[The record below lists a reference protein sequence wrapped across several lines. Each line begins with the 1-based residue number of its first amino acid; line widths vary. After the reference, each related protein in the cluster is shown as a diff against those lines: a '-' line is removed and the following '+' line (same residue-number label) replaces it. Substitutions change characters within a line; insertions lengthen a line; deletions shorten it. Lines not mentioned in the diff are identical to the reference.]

1 MTNSRKRARGGKKS
15 SKFFIK
21 DIPHTK
27 NNFNF
32 LQAEGL
38 MRVEREEIT
47 HAMPFMSEL
56 GFVDGQL

>member
-15 SKFFIK
+15 SKFK

-27 NNFNF
+27 NYFNF

>member
-1 MTNSRKRARGGKKS
+1 MKEGESREKS

-27 NNFNF
+27 NNCNF

-38 MRVEREEIT
+38 MRVEREEII
-47 HAMPFMSEL
+47 HDMPFMSKL